1 VASSVKAPGP
11 RASGKQLLTA
21 GGLTIVGDASGVV
34 PLSRWDA
41 DLALPAH
48 LPGELQPRFGSFLPE
63 VEQFDAAAL
72 GLTAAE
78 AVLMDPQQRLVME
91 AFADVYAA
99 TAAAGLASR

>member
-1 VASSVKAPGP
+1 M
-11 RASGKQLLTA
+11 
-21 GGLTIVGDASGVV
+21 GDASAVV

-48 LPGELQPRFGSFLPE
+48 LPGELQPRFGSFLRE

>member
-1 VASSVKAPGP
+1 
-11 RASGKQLLTA
+11 
-21 GGLTIVGDASGVV
+21 VGDASEVV

-48 LPGELQPRFGSFLPE
+48 LPSELQPRFGSFLRE

-91 AFADVYAA
+91 AFADVYSA